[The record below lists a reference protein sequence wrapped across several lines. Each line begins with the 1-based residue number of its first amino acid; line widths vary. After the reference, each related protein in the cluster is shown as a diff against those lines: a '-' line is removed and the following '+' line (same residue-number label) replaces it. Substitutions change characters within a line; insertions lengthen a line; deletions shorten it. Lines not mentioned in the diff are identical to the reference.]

1 MIFSLWIWI
10 DGQEELHVTRVTM
23 GNAIVLEHLTVLL
36 KMALTAVHSNAIVMD
51 QLGQKYLFRKWT
63 PSCYCCVLSQSNS
76 EHTRQLELEALGH
89 PSNMGH
95 YHGYP
100 ESEGS
105 RYD

>member
-10 DGQEELHVTRVTM
+10 NGQEELHVTRVTM

-36 KMALTAVHSNAIVMD
+36 KMALTAVHSNAI
-51 QLGQKYLFRKWT
+51 GKKKYRKWT